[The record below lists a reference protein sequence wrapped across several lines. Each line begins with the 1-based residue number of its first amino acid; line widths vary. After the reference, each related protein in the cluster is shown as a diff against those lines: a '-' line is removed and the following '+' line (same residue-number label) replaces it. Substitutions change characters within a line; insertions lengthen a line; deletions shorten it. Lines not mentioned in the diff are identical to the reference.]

1 MVARRPKDNEVFDR
15 WPCIVK
21 TLRVH
26 VIMEFMPSH
35 RSASVLTPSIALAA
49 TLAAGVLAAQQP
61 SATTAP
67 PSQRSSDVT
76 IRGCLTGSKLTQIE
90 TDSKLN
96 LPDTLAVSSIK
107 VIRSQVKALSGHR
120 VELIGRV
127 EGVPGQETGTLIA
140 SSDHAKIYLGGGD
153 PSLGSDLGVGRPET
167 PGIYA
172 KTIKDLAPT
181 CDAASAK

>member
-1 MVARRPKDNEVFDR
+1 MGTPKHR
-15 WPCIVK
+15 CR
-21 TLRVH
+21 LRAT
-26 VIMEFMPSH
+26 FAL
-35 RSASVLTPSIALAA
+35 SAFYAAAAGLGAQTTPPPQAA
-49 TLAAGVLAAQQP
+49 T
-61 SATTAP
+61 AP
-67 PSQRSSDVT
+67 APQRPSDVS
-76 IRGCLTGSKLTQIE
+76 IRGCLTGAKLTHLE
-90 TDSKLN
+90 SDSKLN

-120 VELIGRV
+120 VELIGRL

-172 KTIKDLAPT
+172 KTIRDLAPA
-181 CDAASAK
+181 CDAATAK

>member
-1 MVARRPKDNEVFDR
+1 MR
-15 WPCIVK
+15 
-21 TLRVH
+21 
-26 VIMEFMPSH
+26 SH
-35 RSASVLTPSIALAA
+35 RSKSLLTPSIALAA

-61 SATTAP
+61 SATTTP
-67 PSQRSSDVT
+67 PQRSSDVT

-107 VIRSQVKALSGHR
+107 VIRSQIKALSGHR
-120 VELIGRV
+120 VELIGRL

-140 SSDHAKIYLGGGD
+140 SSDHAKVYLGGGD

-181 CDAASAK
+181 CDQASAK